1 MVGMEGKRKKE
12 NHVIC
17 SVTSSVQDSV
27 SCVHWELRISSKGG
41 GGVELRFLPW
51 SKDISSEGCVWPTV
65 VVLRATTQSCRGV
78 VLKNE
83 PFADAGGVLRHLSVA
98 VVEHDGSSGYRVSI
112 FAMCKAPDWS
122 WDHLSRCTKL
132 MDSSMLGV
140 GVEACGFAVLTQ

>member
-1 MVGMEGKRKKE
+1 MGWSFGSYPGRKISRVKVVCGQQLLYYAQLLKAVVG
-12 NHVIC
+12 
-17 SVTSSVQDSV
+17 SFS
-27 SCVHWELRISSKGG
+27 
-41 GGVELRFLPW
+41 
-51 SKDISSEGCVWPTV
+51 
-65 VVLRATTQSCRGV
+65 
-78 VLKNE
+78 KNE